1 MTCTI
6 CILAPGYNLF
16 DGLNEMNYIKYQG
29 VNGPMWA
36 LIAFNA
42 HQSYKDELSGDVT
55 EKKLIQAVLDS
66 QLTDGGWD
74 LTNKSA
80 DVDMT
85 AMAIQALAP
94 YYNTNLAVKE
104 AVDKALSKLSSMQQK
119 DGSFASIDG
128 VNAESTAQVIVAL
141 TSLGINPEE
150 DSRFIKKGM
159 SPVDALCNF
168 AVNGGGFMHT
178 PNTARDGMATEQ
190 GYYALV
196 SYFRL
201 LNGQKSLYDMS
212 DVALKTGKI
221 NPNAPSAYDIAKANE
236 VEKLISGIGK
246 VTLYSNLKIEAARK
260 AYGKL
265 TAVQKKQV
273 ENYDVLVDAE
283 KKYEKLVDEAVEK
296 VEDLIYSIGEVTLE
310 SGDDI
315 TAARRAYNQL
325 PPHVQELVKNLK
337 MLEKAEKEYKK
348 LREEALELIRN
359 GKTVLTKSELLELQD
374 KFENVS
380 EKTKYDDAL
389 ALLITYFKLGEK
401 QQLALAGSEQLETLK
416 AIVAK
421 QNHENPTTGITMYGL
436 EWNIK
441 VITDKLPEKDEHIK
455 EDIVSKLEGAQ
466 MLTIWDIYLE
476 DVLTGKR
483 HSLDCVV
490 EVCIPVELIGDY
502 TFYDRLGVVHYAD
515 DGSIEV
521 LNCKIVDGYV
531 VFKAVDFS
539 YYAIVGFMV
548 TEEKSDTTTGTVVVD
563 TPEYEELIEKSEEM
577 PNVNNSWLV
586 WGSTA
591 GVGIILLAVLLVL
604 KKRMS
609 NEA

>member
-1 MTCTI
+1 M
-6 CILAPGYNLF
+6 
-16 DGLNEMNYIKYQG
+16 
-29 VNGPMWA
+29 
-36 LIAFNA
+36 
-42 HQSYKDELSGDVT
+42 
-55 EKKLIQAVLDS
+55 
-66 QLTDGGWD
+66 
-74 LTNKSA
+74 
-80 DVDMT
+80 
-85 AMAIQALAP
+85 
-94 YYNTNLAVKE
+94 
-104 AVDKALSKLSSMQQK
+104 
-119 DGSFASIDG
+119 
-128 VNAESTAQVIVAL
+128 
-141 TSLGINPEE
+141 
-150 DSRFIKKGM
+150 IKKF
-159 SPVDALCNF
+159 L
-168 AVNGGGFMHT
+168 
-178 PNTARDGMATEQ
+178 E
-190 GYYALV
+190 Y
-196 SYFRL
+196 
-201 LNGQKSLYDMS
+201 
-212 DVALKTGKI
+212 
-221 NPNAPSAYDIAKANE
+221 NE
-236 VEKLISGIGK
+236 RFV
-246 VTLYSNLKIEAARK
+246 
-260 AYGKL
+260 
-265 TAVQKKQV
+265 
-273 ENYDVLVDAE
+273 AE